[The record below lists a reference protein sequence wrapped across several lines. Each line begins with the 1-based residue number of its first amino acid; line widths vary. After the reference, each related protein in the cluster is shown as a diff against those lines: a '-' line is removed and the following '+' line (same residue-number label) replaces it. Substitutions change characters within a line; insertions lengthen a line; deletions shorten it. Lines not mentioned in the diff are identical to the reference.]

1 MAKFNSGK
9 KFFAL
14 RGSIGKY
21 VFATWRG
28 IPYLR
33 SKPKPRIDKPTA
45 SQLEH
50 RARFALGMNL
60 VSAMDSLFE
69 IGYRNEDPERKT
81 PYNHAISQIMNNA
94 IVGEASDQR
103 IDYSRMLISRGKLP
117 NVENA
122 SVVNIEGS
130 IVFNWEDNTGTGSAK
145 SSDRILL
152 AVWCE
157 ELNDCVFIA
166 DAAFRK
172 SGTARLPVE
181 DFIGKK
187 VQTYISCISPN
198 GKKTA
203 TSIYT
208 GELTIH

>member
-9 KFFAL
+9 NFFAL
-14 RGSIGKY
+14 RGTIGKL

-28 IPYLR
+28 KPYVR
-33 SKPKPRIDKPTA
+33 SKPRRRVDKPTPA
-45 SQLEH
+45 QLEH
-50 RARFALGMNL
+50 RARFALGMNM
-60 VSAMDSLFE
+60 VSAMESVFE
-69 IGYRNEDPERKT
+69 IGYRNVLPEKT

-94 IVGEASDQR
+94 IVGEAADLR
-103 IDYSRMLISRGKLP
+103 IDYSRMLISSGKLP

-122 SVVNIEGS
+122 TAVSMEGS
-130 IVFNWEDNTGTGSAK
+130 IIFNWGDNTGTGSAK

-157 ELNDCVFIA
+157 ELNDCIFIT

-172 SGTARLPVE
+172 SKTARLPVD
-181 DFIGKK
+181 DFTGKK
-187 VQTYISCISPN
+187 VQTFISCISPN

-203 TSIYT
+203 ISSYT
-208 GELTIH
+208 GEIMIE